1 MALQTLN
8 FTENKEQGL
17 FFSDSFILTN
27 QNACV
32 QIEVPEAGI
41 ICLQRSND
49 GITFYDVPFFYLT
62 ASDCFNI
69 TGGIEGQTL
78 RVTSKVNPTKCT
90 VLL

>member
-8 FTENKEQGL
+8 FTENKEQDL

-32 QIEVPEAGI
+32 QIEVPEAGMI
-41 ICLQRSND
+41 SLQRSND
-49 GITFYDVPFFYLT
+49 GVTFYDVPYFTLT

-69 TGGIEGQTL
+69 SGGVAGQTL
-78 RVTSKVNPTKCT
+78 RIASKINPTKCT
-90 VLL
+90 VIL